1 MSGYV
6 VIQRNPHSGTH
17 RRSHVL
23 LDLIAGLKRA
33 GLKPRLFSNRSRLD
47 EFVLRHQPAG
57 DLVAM
62 VAAGGDGTVDDLL
75 NRHPELPLAI
85 LPLGTEN
92 LLARYLGFR
101 LDGTWLAKII
111 ALGRVR
117 EMDLARANGRLFCTV
132 ASAGFDASI
141 VHDVHSRRSGHAN
154 RWSYFFSFL
163 RHLFSYRFPGM
174 DVIVHSSRGV
184 EKHSATQLFV
194 CNVPRYAMQLP
205 VGRGGDEADGLLEV
219 ELISI
224 SHIGALLWVLG
235 WMFLGKPSGVR
246 LQATELMITSSR
258 DAAVRFEVDGDPAGD
273 TPMHLTISPR
283 GLKLIDTRS
292 AQSSKSSAALPI
304 NRSTAQPGT
313 PAEKLPEIASLSVRA
328 ILPDTSL

>member
-47 EFVLRHQPAG
+47 EFVLRHQTAG

-101 LDGTWLAKII
+101 LDGSWLAKII
-111 ALGRVR
+111 ALGHVR

-141 VHDVHSRRSGHAN
+141 VRDVHSRRSGHAN
-154 RWSYFFSFL
+154 RWSLFFLVSQTSVLVSFSRYGRDRALFAGSGETFRYAIVCQQCPSL
-163 RHLFSYRFPGM
+163 RH
-174 DVIVHSSRGV
+174 
-184 EKHSATQLFV
+184 AT
-194 CNVPRYAMQLP
+194 A
-205 VGRGGDEADGLLEV
+205 
-219 ELISI
+219 
-224 SHIGALLWVLG
+224 G
-235 WMFLGKPSGVR
+235 WSGWR
-246 LQATELMITSSR
+246 
-258 DAAVRFEVDGDPAGD
+258 
-273 TPMHLTISPR
+273 
-283 GLKLIDTRS
+283 
-292 AQSSKSSAALPI
+292 
-304 NRSTAQPGT
+304 
-313 PAEKLPEIASLSVRA
+313 
-328 ILPDTSL
+328 

>member
-1 MSGYV
+1 VSGYV

-235 WMFLGKPSGVR
+235 WMFLGKTSGAR
-246 LQATELMITSSR
+246 LQATELIITSSR

-292 AQSSKSSAALPI
+292 AQSPKSSAALPI

-328 ILPDTSL
+328 IPPDTSL